1 MKMHSKQSRRKK
13 RNRIVQP
20 EISFTPLI
28 DTALTLLIIFMV
40 TTPMIHNAIKVNL
53 PKGQAQEGGK
63 QPQELVVS
71 IDSKEKIYVNNT
83 PVGLDV
89 LGTEIKKLVQNK
101 QQEKSVWVRVD
112 GASSCDVLVSVI
124 DRIKFV
130 AGIKDV
136 RVATQ
141 KMA

>member
-1 MKMHSKQSRRKK
+1 MYTKRSRRTK
-13 RNRIVQP
+13 RHRMTVP
-20 EISFTPLI
+20 AISLTPLI

-71 IDSKEKIYVNNT
+71 IDKTEKIYVNSK
-83 PVGLDV
+83 PVSLDS
-89 LGTEIKKLVQNK
+89 LGVEIKKLVQAK
-101 QQEKSVWVRVD
+101 TADKSVWVKVD
-112 GASSCDVLVSVI
+112 GASSCDMLVTVI

-130 AGIKDV
+130 GGVKDV

>member
-13 RNRIVQP
+13 RNRMVQP
-20 EISFTPLI
+20 EISLTPLI

-101 QQEKSVWVRVD
+101 QQEKSVWVKVD

>member
-1 MKMHSKQSRRKK
+1 MYSKQSRRKK
-13 RNRIVQP
+13 RNRMVQP
-20 EISFTPLI
+20 EISLTPLI

-83 PVGLDV
+83 PVALDA
-89 LGTEIKKLVQNK
+89 LGTEIKKLVQQK
-101 QQEKSVWVRVD
+101 QNDKSVWVKVD
-112 GASSCDVLVSVI
+112 GASSCDTLVSVI

-130 AGIKDV
+130 GGVKDV